1 MSEVKI
7 GEGQDFKVAFASSEK
22 GPPFVEARWT
32 RELHGFGTSPDVAFK
47 DLLVKTIA
55 HCNALLTAQTAKP
68 KESSSNQIL
77 MSGPSDI
84 TAIITNERA
93 RDAYIQFSHGYPPD
107 TRVRHWLQMII
118 ESKVTPACAVRKLRL
133 DAEALHSQVD
143 KMLCAASADELEAFI
158 VRRVSNYDEQNDKI
172 HHWLHTF
179 SSTSGPHSG
188 SVAACRMTSFRV
200 YGLGD
205 VKYCDGV
212 TKPWDGT
219 VGGW

>member
-1 MSEVKI
+1 MTEKI
-7 GEGQDFKVAFASSEK
+7 GEDFKVAFASSEK

-55 HCNALLTAQTAKP
+55 HCNALLAAQNAKP
-68 KESSSNQIL
+68 DTSRPQTL
-77 MSGPSDI
+77 LSGPSDI
-84 TAIITNERA
+84 TCIITNSRA
-93 RDAYIQFSHGYPPD
+93 RDAYSQFFSAYHAS
-107 TRVRHWLQMII
+107 TRVWHWGEMVLA
-118 ESKVTPACAVRKLRL
+118 SKISPACAVKKLRL

-143 KMLCAASADELEAFI
+143 KTLCSTTADELEAFI
-158 VRRVSNYDEQNDKI
+158 VRMVSNYDEQNNQT

-179 SSTSGPHSG
+179 SSTSGPHNG
-188 SVAACRMTSFRV
+188 AMAACRMTSFRV
-200 YGLGD
+200 YGLGKT
-205 VKYCDGV
+205 KYCDGV